1 MLTQK
6 LYDPFVNKMHQ
17 MLIFTGVIRYNV
29 FIDLILSSKF
39 KLLKSILKRK
49 LKTKG
54 EIIICYER

>member
-1 MLTQK
+1 MLILK
-6 LYDPFVNKMHQ
+6 PYNLFVNKMHH
-17 MLIFTGVIRYNV
+17 MLIFPVVIIYNV

>member
-1 MLTQK
+1 MLTLK
-6 LYDPFVNKMHQ
+6 HYNAFVNKMHQ
-17 MLIFTGVIRYNV
+17 MLIFPGVIRYNV